1 MKEISRRLF
10 LMQSGAGLSAAWLA
24 ARWPDITAAAQH
36 AHQAQHAAAPSKLDF
51 FTPEQAVE
59 IEAAAAQIIPSDD
72 SPGAREARVIYFI
85 DRALTTFDSDQQPLY
100 KKGLAVLQA
109 RARRAGKAKFSEM
122 DSARQVAALK
132 QIEKSPFF
140 QQLRTHTI
148 MGFLANPE
156 YGGNHQQAGWKH
168 IGFED
173 HFSFAPPFGF
183 YDRDYKP
190 EQ

>member
-10 LMQSGAGLSAAWLA
+10 LIQSSAGLSAAWLM
-24 ARWPDITAAAQH
+24 ARWPDIAAAAQH
-36 AHQAQHAAAPSKLDF
+36 AHHAAQSATPPKLDF
-51 FTPEQAVE
+51 FTPEQAID
-59 IEAAAAQIIPSDD
+59 IEAVAAQIIPSDD

-85 DRALTTFDSDQQPLY
+85 DRALVTFDSDKQPLY
-100 KKGLAVLQA
+100 KQGLAVLQA
-109 RARRAGKAKFSEM
+109 KARRAGLARFSEM
-122 DSARQVAALK
+122 NAARQIVKLR

-140 QQLRTHTI
+140 QQLRAHTI

-173 HFSFAPPFGF
+173 QFAFTPPFGF

>member
-10 LMQSGAGLSAAWLA
+10 LIQSSAGLSAAWLL

-36 AHQAQHAAAPSKLDF
+36 AHHAAQSTAPLKLEF
-51 FTPEQAVE
+51 FTPEQAIE
-59 IEAAAAQIIPSDD
+59 IEAVAAQIIPSDD
-72 SPGAREARVIYFI
+72 SPGARAAHVIYFI
-85 DRALTTFDSDQQPLY
+85 DRALATFDSDKQPLY
-100 KKGLAVLQA
+100 NKGLATLQA
-109 RARRAGKAKFSEM
+109 RARRAGLAKFSEM
-122 DSARQVAALK
+122 KSARQIAALK

-148 MGFLANPE
+148 LGFLANPE

-173 HFSFAPPFGF
+173 QFVFTPPFGF

>member
-10 LMQSGAGLSAAWLA
+10 LIQSGAGLSVAWLA
-24 ARWPDITAAAQH
+24 TRWPDVVAAAQH
-36 AHQAQHAAAPSKLDF
+36 AHASAQSPAPAKLEF

-85 DRALTTFDSDQQPLY
+85 DRALVTFDREQQPLY
-100 KKGLAVLQA
+100 KKGLATLQA
-109 RARRAGKAKFSEM
+109 RARRAGVAKFSEM
-122 DSARQVAALK
+122 TPARQIAALK
-132 QIEKSPFF
+132 QIEKTPFF
-140 QQLRTHTI
+140 QQLRAHTVL
-148 MGFLANPE
+148 GFLANPE
-156 YGGNHQQAGWKH
+156 YGGNYEQAGWKH

-173 HFSFAPPFGF
+173 RFVFSPPFGF

-190 EQ
+190 GQ